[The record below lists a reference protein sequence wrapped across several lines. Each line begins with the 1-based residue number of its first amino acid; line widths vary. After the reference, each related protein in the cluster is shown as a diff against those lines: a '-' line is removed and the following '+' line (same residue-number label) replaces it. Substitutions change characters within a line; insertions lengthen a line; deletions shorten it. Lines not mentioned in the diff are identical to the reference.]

1 MNLRQKSAKREKNL
15 DFNENMQMCPNL
27 STVYFPS
34 SPTTP
39 HKLTHP
45 AAVQQVSSPSLSGPL
60 VLTQIK
66 KKKKNANLSRRRHNC
81 HYDCCGPAH
90 HTQCTDCSTE
100 EEGANTVCSVQTSHN
115 IIIAWLQLIHTLTH
129 SLYLTHF
136 CLLGL
141 TNFSIKHRANKVSI
155 GQKNPYSTA
164 FKKSLTVK
172 PWVNTHSHSATAN
185 RKW

>member
-1 MNLRQKSAKREKNL
+1 MHKSIHRVFPFFSHHSSQIDPPCSCAAG
-15 DFNENMQMCPNL
+15 QL
-27 STVYFPS
+27 SLPVWPFGS
-34 SPTTP
+34 
-39 HKLTHP
+39 H
-45 AAVQQVSSPSLSGPL
+45 
-60 VLTQIK
+60 IEK
-66 KKKKNANLSRRRHNC
+66 KKTANLSRRHNC

-100 EEGANTVCSVQTSHN
+100 KEGANTVCSVQTPHN
-115 IIIAWLQLIHTLTH
+115 IIIAWLQLIHTLTQ

-141 TNFSIKHRANKVSI
+141 TNFSIKHRANKHFYRA
-155 GQKNPYSTA
+155 KNPYSTA